1 MKLSGYSCIIS
12 LLVVSNYFFSFMG
25 DHRMVQNVFKM
36 KASVKY
42 LWWIETKEKKASECV
57 LPVRWQLVFQLRT
70 DPTAV
75 KTVSEVSIQ
84 SYGILS

>member
-1 MKLSGYSCIIS
+1 MKLGGYSCIIS

-25 DHRMVQNVFKM
+25 HRMVQKIFKM

-42 LWWIETKEKKASECV
+42 LSWIETKEKKASECV
-57 LPVRWQLVFQLRT
+57 LPVRWQLIFQLRT